1 VDPVTGAPLNP
12 VAITPISYANGE
24 AGISP
29 NPISYATKNLK
40 PFKQREFILG
50 AQQQVGDW
58 TLGVKGTFR
67 KVLNGIDD
75 MCDFRPIAAYANATY
90 GMNLPTDSLSP
101 PADNPYLNG
110 CFIGNPGSGAQLALP
125 LDVNNPGKLYP
136 VNVTAA
142 QIGEPKYKRNY
153 YALSLTA
160 ERNFNDKF
168 YLNVSY
174 TYARSYG
181 NSEGLVD
188 SNIGQ
193 NDTGTSE
200 LFDYPELMYGTN
212 GDQTND
218 HTHTVK
224 AYGAWKVTNEWTL
237 GANLL
242 AQTGRPRNCYGD
254 APIDAVIGGY
264 GSSAGSAPYMY
275 CVTDGTGQWVSRG
288 SAGRTPTLWQL
299 DLNVAYQPQWFKG
312 LTLRA
317 TVFNVFNR
325 HTVLTVNEKQNAN
338 YSPAN
343 GGTWS
348 TYNTTTYLM
357 PTSYQAPRYVQ
368 LNAEYDF

>member
-1 VDPVTGAPLNP
+1 
-12 VAITPISYANGE
+12 
-24 AGISP
+24 
-29 NPISYATKNLK
+29 
-40 PFKQREFILG
+40 
-50 AQQQVGDW
+50 
-58 TLGVKGTFR
+58 
-67 KVLNGIDD
+67 
-75 MCDFRPIAAYANATY
+75 
-90 GMNLPTDSLSP
+90 
-101 PADNPYLNG
+101 
-110 CFIGNPGSGAQLALP
+110 
-125 LDVNNPGKLYP
+125 
-136 VNVTAA
+136 
-142 QIGEPKYKRNY
+142 
-153 YALSLTA
+153 
-160 ERNFNDKF
+160 
-168 YLNVSY
+168 
-174 TYARSYG
+174 
-181 NSEGLVD
+181 
-188 SNIGQ
+188 
-193 NDTGTSE
+193 
-200 LFDYPELMYGTN
+200 MYGTN
-212 GDQTND
+212 GDQTTD

-317 TVFNVFNR
+317 TVFNVFDR